1 MLKMAGI
8 MEGSIAAVVNSKPAP
23 NKVSGFYPHPQR
35 GRIKSA
41 TVQSRGPAG
50 TTHRITQF
58 EMQSVL
64 QTNIFRRKKWAGSP
78 YANELA
84 VGTKTKESMA
94 LQNVITTK
102 PPKVRRIVIRGRNE

>member
-1 MLKMAGI
+1 MFKLLGL
-8 MEGSIAAVVNSKPAP
+8 MEGSIDAVVNSRAAP

-41 TVQSRGPAG
+41 TVQSRGASGMKNRPV
-50 TTHRITQF
+50 RF

-64 QTNIFRRKKWAGSP
+64 ETHIFRRKGWAGSP

-84 VGTKTKESMA
+84 VRTKTKESKA
-94 LQNVITTK
+94 LESVITTK
-102 PPKVRRIVIRGRNE
+102 PPKIRRISIRGRNQ